1 MAGLRKGHSYSKAI
15 KRPYT
20 RKSKFKNKSYVKA
33 VPISKIV
40 KYDMG
45 DLKKEFPRK
54 VHLVTN
60 EDVQLRHNAVESARV
75 IINRHMHELLGQN
88 YRLKLRQY
96 PHHVLRENKMLT
108 GAGADRMQSG
118 MQQAFGSPTGIAIQ
132 AKKGCKLFTAYVEND
147 GIEKA
152 KKAFSSGRARLPKT
166 YSIIIE

>member
-20 RKSKFKNKSYVKA
+20 RKSKYKIKGYIKG

-45 DLKKEFPRK
+45 DLKKIFPRQ
-54 VHLVTN
+54 VHLVAK
-60 EDVQLRHNAVESARV
+60 EDVQLRHNCIESARV
-75 IINRHMHELLGQN
+75 IINRHMHEFLGQN
-88 YRLKLRQY
+88 YRLKLRLY

-118 MQQAFGSPTGIAIQ
+118 MQHAFGSPMGLAIQ
-132 AKKGCKLFTAYVEND
+132 VRRGQKIFTAYVED
-147 GIEKA
+147 SGIEKA
-152 KKAFSSGRARLPKT
+152 KKALMTGRPRLPKQYLIAT
-166 YSIIIE
+166 D